1 MMLLSDVSMIIKMTV
16 ASLIIGFVAGVLLT
30 LSSGGGEERLD
41 RDVRPFTTPTVTS
54 TVTPDGLTSD
64 AAVG

>member
-30 LSSGGGEERLD
+30 LSSVGGEERLD

-54 TVTPDGLTSD
+54 TVIPDGLTSG

>member
-1 MMLLSDVSMIIKMTV
+1 MMLLSDVSMIVKMTV

-30 LSSGGGEERLD
+30 LSYGGGEERLD

-54 TVTPDGLTSD
+54 TMTPDGLTSG